1 MSIKLSIELPK
12 TIANLKN
19 NWYQDE
25 LNNYAES
32 FGVDN
37 PESIPLDDLQE
48 SNYKDLRTLIS
59 CKDEINLILND
70 KDYLTDYAEILWE
83 YISDNDIP
91 EIMSRC
97 DKELKKGVK

>member
-1 MSIKLSIELPK
+1 MSIRLEKEI
-12 TIANLKN
+12 TNLKN

-37 PESIPLDDLQE
+37 PESISLDNLQE

-59 CKDEINLILND
+59 CQDEINSYLI
-70 KDYLTDYAEILWE
+70 KIH
-83 YISDNDIP
+83 P
-91 EIMSRC
+91 
-97 DKELKKGVK
+97 K

>member
-1 MSIKLSIELPK
+1 MSLRLEKAI
-12 TIANLKN
+12 TNLKN

-59 CKDEINLILND
+59 CKDEVNLILSD
-70 KDYLTDYAEILWE
+70 KEILVDYVEILWE
-83 YISDNDIP
+83 YISDKDTPKI
-91 EIMSRC
+91 ISRYE
-97 DKELKKGVK
+97 ELRKGNK

>member
-1 MSIKLSIELPK
+1 MSLRLEKAI
-12 TIANLKN
+12 TNLKN

-37 PESIPLDDLQE
+37 PESISLDDLQE

-59 CKDEINLILND
+59 CQDEVNLILSDN
-70 KDYLTDYAEILWE
+70 DYLTDYAELLWE

>member
-1 MSIKLSIELPK
+1 MSLRLEKAI
-12 TIANLKN
+12 TNLKN

-59 CKDEINLILND
+59 CQDEVNLILDNE
-70 KDYLTDYAEILWE
+70 KYLTDYAEILWE

-97 DKELKKGVK
+97 DKELKKGNK

>member
-1 MSIKLSIELPK
+1 MSLRLEKAI
-12 TIANLKN
+12 TNLKN

-37 PESIPLDDLQE
+37 PESISLDDLQE

-59 CKDEINLILND
+59 CQDEVNLILDNE
-70 KDYLTDYAEILWE
+70 KYLTDYAELLWE

>member
-1 MSIKLSIELPK
+1 MSLRLEKAI
-12 TIANLKN
+12 TNLKN

-37 PESIPLDDLQE
+37 PESISLDDLQE

-59 CKDEINLILND
+59 CKDEVNLILDNE
-70 KDYLTDYAEILWE
+70 KYLTDYAELLWE

>member
-1 MSIKLSIELPK
+1 MSLRLEKAI
-12 TIANLKN
+12 TNLKN
-19 NWYQDE
+19 NWYEDE

-37 PESIPLDDLQE
+37 PESISLYDLQE
-48 SNYKDLRTLIS
+48 SNYKDLRSLIS
-59 CKDEINLILND
+59 CQDEINFILND
-70 KDYLTDYAEILWE
+70 KDYLADYIEILWE

>member
-1 MSIKLSIELPK
+1 MTIELNNAI
-12 TIANLKN
+12 TNLKN
-19 NWYQDE
+19 NWYEDE

-59 CKDEINLILND
+59 CKDEVNLILSD
-70 KDYLTDYAEILWE
+70 KDILADYIEILWE
-83 YISDNDIP
+83 YISDKDIP
-91 EIMSRC
+91 EIMSRY
-97 DKELKKGVK
+97 EQLEGAE

>member
-1 MSIKLSIELPK
+1 MSLRLNNAI
-12 TIANLKN
+12 TNLKN

-37 PESIPLDDLQE
+37 PESIYLDDLQE

-59 CKDEINLILND
+59 CQDEVNLILDNE
-70 KDYLTDYAEILWE
+70 KYLTDYIEILWE

>member
-1 MSIKLSIELPK
+1 MSLRLEKAI
-12 TIANLKN
+12 TNLKN

-37 PESIPLDDLQE
+37 PESISLYDLQE
-48 SNYKDLRTLIS
+48 SNYKDLRSLIS
-59 CKDEINLILND
+59 CKDEVNLILSD
-70 KDYLTDYAEILWE
+70 KEILVDYVEILWE

>member
-1 MSIKLSIELPK
+1 MSLRLEKAI
-12 TIANLKN
+12 TNLKK

-37 PESIPLDDLQE
+37 PESISLDDLQE

-59 CKDEINLILND
+59 CQDEANLILSH
-70 KDYLTDYAEILWE
+70 KDYLADYIEILWE

-91 EIMSRC
+91 EIMSRY

>member
-1 MSIKLSIELPK
+1 MSLRLEKAI
-12 TIANLKN
+12 TNLKN

-48 SNYKDLRTLIS
+48 SNYKDLKTLIS
-59 CKDEINLILND
+59 CKDEVNLILANE
-70 KDYLTDYAEILWE
+70 KYLTDYAEILWE

>member
-1 MSIKLSIELPK
+1 MSLRLVKAI
-12 TIANLKN
+12 TNLKN

-37 PESIPLDDLQE
+37 PESISLDDLQE

-59 CKDEINLILND
+59 YQDEVNLILSD
-70 KDYLTDYAEILWE
+70 KEILVDYVEILWE
-83 YISDNDIP
+83 YISDKDTPKI
-91 EIMSRC
+91 ISRYE
-97 DKELKKGVK
+97 ELRKGNK

>member
-1 MSIKLSIELPK
+1 MSIRLEKAI
-12 TIANLKN
+12 TNLKN

-37 PESIPLDDLQE
+37 PESISLDDLQE

-59 CKDEINLILND
+59 CQDEINLILSDN
-70 KDYLTDYAEILWE
+70 DYLTDYAELLWE

-97 DKELKKGVK
+97 DKELKKGAK

>member
-1 MSIKLSIELPK
+1 MSLRLEKAI
-12 TIANLKN
+12 TNLKN

-37 PESIPLDDLQE
+37 PESISLDDLQE

-59 CKDEINLILND
+59 CQDEVNLILSDN
-70 KDYLTDYAEILWE
+70 DYLTDYAELLWE
-83 YISDNDIP
+83 YISDKDTP
-91 EIMSRC
+91 EIISRYE
-97 DKELKKGVK
+97 ELRKGVK

>member
-1 MSIKLSIELPK
+1 MSLRLEKAI
-12 TIANLKN
+12 TNLKN

-25 LNNYAES
+25 LKNYAES
-32 FGVDN
+32 FDVDN
-37 PESIPLDDLQE
+37 PEFISLDDLQE

-59 CKDEINLILND
+59 CQDEVNLILDNE
-70 KDYLTDYAEILWE
+70 KYLTDYAELLWE

>member
-1 MSIKLSIELPK
+1 MSLKFEKAI
-12 TIANLKN
+12 TNLKN

-37 PESIPLDDLQE
+37 PESISLDDLQE

-59 CKDEINLILND
+59 CQDEVNLILDNE
-70 KDYLTDYAEILWE
+70 KYLNDYAELLWE

>member
-1 MSIKLSIELPK
+1 MSLRLEKAI
-12 TIANLKN
+12 TNLKN

-59 CKDEINLILND
+59 CKDEVNIILDNE
-70 KDYLTDYAEILWE
+70 KYLTDYAELLWE

>member
-1 MSIKLSIELPK
+1 MSLRLEKAI
-12 TIANLKN
+12 TNLKN

-48 SNYKDLRTLIS
+48 SNYKDLRSLIS
-59 CKDEINLILND
+59 CQDEVNLILND
-70 KDYLTDYAEILWE
+70 KDYLADYIEILWE

>member
-59 CKDEINLILND
+59 CQNEVNFILND
-70 KDYLTDYAEILWE
+70 KDYLADYIEILWE

>member
-37 PESIPLDDLQE
+37 PESISLYDLQE
-48 SNYKDLRTLIS
+48 SNYKDLRSLIS
-59 CKDEINLILND
+59 CKDEVNLILSD
-70 KDYLTDYAEILWE
+70 KEILVDYIEILWE
-83 YISDNDIP
+83 YISDKNIP
-91 EIMSRC
+91 EIMSRYE
-97 DKELKKGVK
+97 KLEGVK